1 MEARLQQSTK
11 EGQESLLKRIT
22 EQGKKLEDQGVRFE
36 KTLEGQGAR
45 FEKQL
50 EQQGKR
56 YEDKLVAGL
65 NEVKLQIENKY
76 LRQRMKTDE

>member
-1 MEARLQQSTK
+1 MEGRLQQSTK
-11 EGQESLLKRIT
+11 EEGQESLLKRIT
-22 EQGKKLEDQGVRFE
+22 EQGARFE

-76 LRQRMKTDE
+76 LRQTRLEAEDED